1 MKRTI
6 YTLCTAVCA
15 LFAVVSCS
23 KSDDNN
29 GNQGGGITNNNFS
42 SEVTKV
48 VPQDLIQKMAAGGAT
63 IYGGTNPPR
72 VEGFFKTGGMLQLR
86 HSTLGAQ
93 DPLINKIH
101 DGFYYKFYQQNGAKL
116 KMNYQNFNRGYGA
129 RGVDA
134 VISGEGNKFTI
145 FFINKQMD
153 LSVNEALIL
162 QQVYEDGV
170 DDVDSIVDQA
180 GMPKKVTM
188 NVLTEL
194 KSKGLL
200 TVIQQTYGKIIVSVT
215 SQGKKLVNTMW
226 PEAITFAY

>member
-1 MKRTI
+1 MNNYDVNQYEDDEILVRKISKKEKTMKNKNR
-6 YTLCTAVCA
+6 
-15 LFAVVSCS
+15 
-23 KSDDNN
+23 
-29 GNQGGGITNNNFS
+29 
-42 SEVTKV
+42 
-48 VPQDLIQKMAAGGAT
+48 
-63 IYGGTNPPR
+63 
-72 VEGFFKTGGMLQLR
+72 KT
-86 HSTLGAQ
+86 
-93 DPLINKIH
+93 
-101 DGFYYKFYQQNGAKL
+101 
-116 KMNYQNFNRGYGA
+116 
-129 RGVDA
+129 
-134 VISGEGNKFTI
+134 NKFKK
-145 FFINKQMD
+145 NKQMD